1 MAHVRNRRNCPWQ
14 SLNKLLV
21 LQMLLGVEKRSSV
34 CLHLPPASNLTLVSL
49 RFINKPFSSSLSF
62 FFSFYNLNLHSDTPT
77 HLSYPYYRCSDSESV
92 FPSSSYSHLHPARFF
107 IYPPLAFS
115 FIIENSWASYKV
127 LFFPIKISDF
137 IFCLTLSLVWRT
149 SSKYEAVSLLF
160 IEPNVS
166 MIFQFQVLRQCF
178 SFGNSANRSS

>member
-77 HLSYPYYRCSDSESV
+77 HPSYPYYRCSDSESV

-127 LFFPIKISDF
+127 LFFPIKI
-137 IFCLTLSLVWRT
+137 LTLFTRSWSPIL
-149 SSKYEAVSLLF
+149 SSA
-160 IEPNVS
+160 
-166 MIFQFQVLRQCF
+166 
-178 SFGNSANRSS
+178 